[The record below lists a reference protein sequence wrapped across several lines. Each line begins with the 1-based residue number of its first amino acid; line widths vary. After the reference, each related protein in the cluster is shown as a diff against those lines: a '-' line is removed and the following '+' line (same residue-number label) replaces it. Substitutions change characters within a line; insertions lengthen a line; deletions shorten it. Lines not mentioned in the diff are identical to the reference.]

1 MNNNSLTQSQFW
13 SPCNIT
19 ASHILCNWQTD
30 RQTDRQTAPCS
41 IWSSCAGWVRQWL
54 DRLVCCWRSQHSRR
68 YRHSPQC
75 HHPTTQTHRHTHAAV
90 HTMQTHTHTHADI
103 HTTHTHTHTQTSVCR
118 YWKQTCTENYN
129 KYNKWHKAGWCGTSV
144 SLWDTTAHLNPHRQL
159 PRLSPYHPA
168 TARVHNSE
176 SREVN
181 TS

>member
-19 ASHILCNWQTD
+19 ASYILCNWQTD
-30 RQTDRQTAPCS
+30 RQTDRQHLVVSEVVALGECVNDWIDLLVVEEVNT
-41 IWSSCAGWVRQWL
+41 L
-54 DRLVCCWRSQHSRR
+54 DATGTVPNVTIQLR
-68 YRHSPQC
+68 
-75 HHPTTQTHRHTHAAV
+75 RHTD
-90 HTMQTHTHTHADI
+90 THTQLYIPCRHTDTHMQI
-103 HTTHTHTHTQTSVCR
+103 YIPHTHTHTQTRVCR